1 MAVFG
6 CGPVRHGRWPPFPL
20 CRALAVAACLLLA
33 VPPSAAWGAADEA
46 AGDAA
51 AEAAPSTGE
60 EPAPVLSALA
70 AARALVDAG
79 RFEEALAIL
88 YPLAQAHP
96 DHPRRSD
103 ILFLLGLAATQAS
116 QRPDLPEERQE
127 QLLDLGIGSFHVILI
142 GQPGLVRVRLE
153 LARAFFL
160 KGEDSLSRQHFE
172 RVLAGNPPAPVAANV
187 RTFLNLIRARRR
199 WSLSLGAAIAPDTNI
214 GGTSDER
221 TIYIF
226 GLPFE
231 RNIDGLTTSGIGLAA
246 WGGAEY
252 QVPVG
257 ERTRL
262 RAGANLSR
270 REHEGSRFDE
280 AFLGTHLGPR
290 VFLDRRTE
298 ASLLATASQ
307 RWVRTVKEFH
317 TLGGRLEVGHRVNRA
332 VTLNGR
338 LSWEERHYRTRTI
351 LDGPVLDVSLGGA
364 YVVTPTVRADVS
376 LGYGREEPGRMRER
390 HERYRVG
397 AGVSVIL
404 PLGFTVSG
412 GGDYRWTNFE
422 PGWHPFVPDNGA
434 REDRTWSARA
444 SVFNRGLT
452 FYGFSPEVGVVHE
465 VRKTNAQLHGYER
478 TRGELR
484 FVRQF

>member
-1 MAVFG
+1 MSL
-6 CGPVRHGRWPPFPL
+6 PPL
-20 CRALAVAACLLLA
+20 CRALAAVACLTFALFAIPSLPA
-33 VPPSAAWGAADEA
+33 WAATEEPEAESATESVPSAPAPTVS
-46 AGDAA
+46 A
-51 AEAAPSTGE
+51 AEALTA
-60 EPAPVLSALA
+60 AKAL
-70 AARALVDAG
+70 LEAG
-79 RFEEALAIL
+79 LLEDALAIL
-88 YPLAQAHP
+88 NPLAQAHP
-96 DHPRRSD
+96 DHPQRSD
-103 ILFLLGLAATQAS
+103 ILFLLGLASTQLS
-116 QRPDLPEERQE
+116 QQADVPEERRE
-127 QLLDLGIGSFHVILI
+127 ALLTLAIAAFRLVLFD
-142 GQPGLVRVRLE
+142 QPELVRVRLE

-160 KGEDSLSRQHFE
+160 KGEDSLSQYHFE
-172 RVLAGNPPAPVAANV
+172 RVLAGEPPEPVVANV
-187 RTFLNLIRARRR
+187 RNFLNLIRARRR

-226 GLPFE
+226 GLPFQRDIE
-231 RNIDGLTTSGIGLAA
+231 DLTTSGIGLSA

-252 QVPVG
+252 QLPMG

-290 VFLDRRTE
+290 IFLDRRTE

-307 RWVRTVKEFH
+307 RWAGTVKDFH
-317 TLGGRLEVGHRVNRA
+317 TLGGRLEVGHRLNQA

-338 LSWEERHYRTRTI
+338 VSWEERHYRTRRI

-364 YVVTPTVRADVS
+364 YVISPTVRADLS
-376 LGYGREEPGRMRER
+376 LGYGREEPGRMREQ

-422 PGWHPFVPDNGA
+422 PGWFPHVPDGGA

-444 SVFNRGLT
+444 SVYNRAIT
-452 FYGFSPEVGVVHE
+452 FMGFSPEVGVVHE
-465 VRKTNAQLHGYER
+465 VRKTNAQLFDYER

>member
-1 MAVFG
+1 MAVLG
-6 CGPVRHGRWPPFPL
+6 RDPVRRGRWFLPL
-20 CRALAVAACLLLA
+20 LCHTLAITACLLFAL
-33 VPPSAAWGAADEA
+33 PPLPAWGATEEA
-46 AGDAA
+46 AGDTPPPAA
-51 AEAAPSTGE
+51 DDSTPALSPVQAAQ
-60 EPAPVLSALA
+60 
-70 AARALVDAG
+70 ALVNAG
-79 RFEEALAIL
+79 RYEEALAIL
-88 YPLAQAHP
+88 HPLAQAHP
-96 DHPRRSD
+96 DHPRRTD
-103 ILFLLGLAATQAS
+103 ILFLLGIAATQAS
-116 QRPDLPEERQE
+116 QRADLAEEGRE
-127 QLLDLGIGSFHVILI
+127 VLLTLAIASFRNILI
-142 GQPGLVRVRLE
+142 DRPELVRVRLE

-160 KGEDSLSRQHFE
+160 QGEDNLSRYHFE

-187 RTFLNLIRARRR
+187 RNFLNLIRARRR
-199 WSLSLGAAIAPDTNI
+199 WSLGLGAAIAPDTNI
-214 GGTSDER
+214 GGTSGER

-231 RNIDGLTTSGIGLAA
+231 RDIEELTTSGIGLSV

-252 QVPVG
+252 QYPLSD
-257 ERTRL
+257 RTRL

-280 AFLGTHLGPR
+280 AFVGTHLGPR

-307 RWVRTVKEFH
+307 RWKETAKEFH

-332 VTLNGR
+332 VTVNGR
-338 LSWEERHYRTRTI
+338 VSWEERHYRTGTI

-364 YVVTPTVRADVS
+364 YVISPTVRADVS
-376 LGYGREEPGRMRER
+376 LGYGREKPERMRER

-412 GGDYRWTNFE
+412 GGDYRWTDFE
-422 PGWHPFVPDNGA
+422 AGWFPHVPDGGA
-434 REDRTWSARA
+434 RADRTWSVRG
-444 SVFNRGLT
+444 SVYNRGLT
-452 FYGFSPEVGVVHE
+452 FMGFSPEVGVVHE
-465 VRKTNAQLHGYER
+465 VRKTNAQLFDYER